1 MKNNSQQK
9 KRLPIYGI
17 KKGELEEALDWF
29 YPDSEKDEIIDHL
42 KNSSSS
48 LNPGKNPFITT
59 SGKEISIELDNN
71 NKLRKIGHIAFYEH
85 LKYRRVLFLW
95 TRISK
100 NDIWNGLK
108 DKSFH
113 QRSFSDIKDFTQYIS
128 YIFYAKAFYSTTTLR
143 QGQDIFAHIQSYLNN
158 NSHFKFI
165 TIGTESYVVMDSL
178 LIYNYERV
186 FCIFKEN
193 KNSQDRRYNL
203 DTICTKEE
211 IIYTENTTTKNL
223 KLENYIKDEKDYP
236 QREIKITDDNTL
248 IRFESDSITIDWK
261 TFWNHIFSDDNHENR
276 IKEIKR
282 IKEITKDT
290 KIITSVKEEIK
301 NSITKTINKE
311 VKLQQK
317 INKRIFPN
325 NAFIYINNKDEDFF
339 PETYR
344 SCFLEFEF
352 GGEMYYL
359 VFKVDD
365 NNDNKKVDD
374 NQNDDISKPKY
385 KFTFEFGGEMYFKI
399 EDNTSN
405 DNQNDDISKPVL
417 KKVEVYTSKDNQNN
431 DISKPVFKKVK
442 VYTSKDN
449 QNDDISKPKYQF
461 TLVTLY
467 TKEMYENR
475 FKME

>member
-1 MKNNSQQK
+1 MKKNNNIK
-9 KRLPIYGI
+9 MAT
-17 KKGELEEALDWF
+17 KKGTSTLLGIDKLELENALIWF
-29 YPDSEKDEIIDHL
+29 YRNENANNEVEEIKDYLRQMPLPRKSIF
-42 KNSSSS
+42 K
-48 LNPGKNPFITT
+48 TT
-59 SGKEISIELDNN
+59 SGKEITIKLDKN
-71 NKLRKIGHIAFYEH
+71 NKLTKIGNIAFYEY

-95 TRISK
+95 TYISK
-100 NDIWNGLK
+100 EDIWIGLK

-113 QRSFSDIKDFTQYIS
+113 QRSFSDINDFTQYIS
-128 YIFYAKAFYSTTTLR
+128 YIFYAKAFYSAPAPE
-143 QGQDIFAHIQSYLNN
+143 QGTQANKNKQDIFADIQSYVNN

-248 IRFESDSITIDWK
+248 IEFGSASINFIWGK
-261 TFWNHIFSDDNHENR
+261 FWRHIFSDDEHENR

-282 IKEITKDT
+282 IKEITT
-290 KIITSVKEEIK
+290 NTYIIDKVKEEIK
-301 NSITKTINKE
+301 KSITKTIEKE

-325 NAFIYINNKDEDFF
+325 DAFIYINNKDKDFF
-339 PETYR
+339 PDTYR

-352 GGEMYYL
+352 GSEMYYL
-359 VFKVDD
+359 VFEVDNNNNKVDD
-365 NNDNKKVDD
+365 NK
-374 NQNDDISKPKY
+374 
-385 KFTFEFGGEMYFKI
+385 
-399 EDNTSN
+399 
-405 DNQNDDISKPVL
+405 
-417 KKVEVYTSKDNQNN
+417 
-431 DISKPVFKKVK
+431 
-442 VYTSKDN
+442 
-449 QNDDISKPKYQF
+449 NDDISKPKYQF